1 MQQIVLAQRPVGE
14 PASADFGIIDVETRA
29 LRDGEVRVAPSY
41 FSVDPYLRG
50 RMSDAKSYVP
60 PFAVGGPIASG
71 AVGRVIESQSPGLA
85 VGDRVTGVMDW
96 SEEPVV
102 DARGLT
108 KVPDESS
115 VSESWYLGVLGMPGL
130 TAYVGLTEIGGMSG
144 GEEIFI
150 SGAAGAVGSIAGQ
163 IAKARGA
170 KVFGSAGSA
179 EKVAQLRRLGFDDA
193 FCYREE
199 SPRRA
204 LARMAPS
211 GINLYF
217 DNVGGAH
224 LEAALDSLV
233 DFGVVISCG
242 AISLYNATEAV
253 AGPRNFES
261 SVVKKRL
268 RIQGFIVTDHMKSYP
283 RFVEEVAPL
292 IESGKL
298 QVLET
303 IREGFASLPEAF
315 LGLFH
320 GDNLGKMIVR
330 V

>member
-1 MQQIVLAQRPVGE
+1 
-14 PASADFGIIDVETRA
+14 
-29 LRDGEVRVAPSY
+29 
-41 FSVDPYLRG
+41 
-50 RMSDAKSYVP
+50 
-60 PFAVGGPIASG
+60 
-71 AVGRVIESQSPGLA
+71 VIESRAQGLS
-85 VGDRVTGVMDW
+85 VGDRVTGMMDW
-96 SEEPVV
+96 SDEPVV

-108 KVPDESS
+108 KVPDDSS
-115 VSESWYLGVLGMPGL
+115 ISESWYLGVLGMPGL
-130 TAYVGLTEIGGMSG
+130 TAYVGLTDIGAMSG
-144 GEEIFI
+144 SEQIFI

-170 KVFGSAGSA
+170 TVVGSAGSA
-179 EKVAQLRRLGFDDA
+179 DKVAQLRALGFDDA
-193 FCYREE
+193 FCYRDE

-204 LARMAPS
+204 LARMVPS

-224 LEAALDSLV
+224 LEAALDALV
-233 DFGVVISCG
+233 DFGVVVSCG

-253 AGPRNFES
+253 EGPRNFES

-268 RIQGFIVTDHMKSYP
+268 RIQGFIVTDHMKAYP
-283 RFVEEVAPL
+283 RFVEEVVPL
-292 IESGKL
+292 IQSGKL

-303 IREGFASLPEAF
+303 VREGFASLPEAF

-320 GDNLGKMIVR
+320 GANLGKMVVR